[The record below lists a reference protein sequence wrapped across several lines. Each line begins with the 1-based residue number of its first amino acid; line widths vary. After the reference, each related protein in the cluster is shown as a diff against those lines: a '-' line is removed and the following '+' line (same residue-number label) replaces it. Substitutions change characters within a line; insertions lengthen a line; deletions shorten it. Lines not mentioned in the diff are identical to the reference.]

1 MRCEFGVAQA
11 KNAVSHTV
19 RQSMSAG
26 IRRRTH
32 AIRSNSLRC
41 RGPRSASEIGAQIVD
56 GGVCLIGRERRA
68 EENHVGDDRL
78 PCARRTPRANSAI
91 EAVADSAAALDDL
104 FACPGGQVH
113 RGGWRY
119 VHPRSKVCGEIRHDR
134 VDLTWA
140 DLGAAQDHVVD
151 LVTPGLL
158 ALAQPSESA
167 ESVTLRACDR
177 DDVSTRTRRQWVG
190 ADRASFLCAR
200 TEGARAPV

>member
-1 MRCEFGVAQA
+1 LATIACHSPGERRVP
-11 KNAVSHTV
+11 TV
-19 RQSMSAG
+19 RS
-26 IRRRTH
+26 R
-32 AIRSNSLRC
+32 
-41 RGPRSASEIGAQIVD
+41 PWQI
-56 GGVCLIGRERRA
+56 
-68 EENHVGDDRL
+68 
-78 PCARRTPRANSAI
+78 
-91 EAVADSAAALDDL
+91 SAAAFDDR

-167 ESVTLRACDR
+167 GSVTLRACDR

-190 ADRASFLCAR
+190 ADRASFLCENR
-200 TEGARAPV
+200 RGEGACAYNERGRRDGAQRHVTPSGSADPQPRAADTIAMRPQVHRVARECRAGMAARRYWRAMHARAQL